1 MLLLACLKPNALN
14 ADFSCS
20 TSSWP
25 LSFSSTQPKL
35 WGIQLETESLFSED
49 SGKVGEI
56 LSLLAGVAVTE
67 GSLTHSIIH
76 SNEYSLNV

>member
-1 MLLLACLKPNALN
+1 MLTSLAAHPPGLSPFPPLNPNSGAYN
-14 ADFSCS
+14 
-20 TSSWP
+20 WR
-25 LSFSSTQPKL
+25 
-35 WGIQLETESLFSED
+35 ESLFSED

-76 SNEYSLNV
+76 SNKYLRNV